1 MLSKIVVVVFLL
13 SFLYAQAFNMRTMN
27 RNILSSRLYSLSMS
41 EGSKNHFDVIM
52 KKASSFA
59 AAAALGLSGVTS
71 AQGAD
76 YVPATP
82 PPQII
87 PEAIRQAPK
96 AAQPGVPEKWIYSK
110 FLDEVEKNHVEKVTF
125 SPDGKK
131 AVGVDDDGDKFT
143 VDIPNDPNLLSFL
156 VQHKVEINVAPINT
170 NTGLGAGEA
179 APLSIPEGDLDKLL
193 QTFVI
198 PGAITTGIFLQP
210 TSRLLFSTKEERD
223 KRKAARRSGPR
234 GPNLFGGRGGGLRGP
249 GGLDPE
255 QFAKT
260 KAKVDLSP
268 VTNTKFVDVA
278 GCDSAKLEL
287 EEVVDFLK
295 NPDKYSEMGAKIPR
309 GCLLSGPPGT
319 GKTLLARAVAG
330 EAGVPFISVSGS
342 EFVQVFVGVGAGR
355 VRDLFKQARENAPCI
370 VFIDEIDAIGRQ
382 RGSGMSNDER
392 EQTLNQLL
400 VEMDGFDGNQGV
412 ITLAATNRVDILD
425 EALVRA
431 GRFDRKIEV
440 GLPDFRGRVDI
451 LKVHARNKPLSP
463 DVDLE
468 QIGRRTPGLSGASLK
483 NLLNEAAIHAA
494 RTDKEIIEWDDIDW
508 AIDRVTIGMERP
520 NKDAMVKDLELVAF
534 HEAGESFIL
543 HKDLSI

>member
-1 MLSKIVVVVFLL
+1 MLD
-13 SFLYAQAFNMRTMN
+13 A
-27 RNILSSRLYSLSMS
+27 
-41 EGSKNHFDVIM
+41 G
-52 KKASSFA
+52 
-59 AAAALGLSGVTS
+59 
-71 AQGAD
+71 
-76 YVPATP
+76 VPA
-82 PPQII
+82 
-87 PEAIRQAPK
+87 
-96 AAQPGVPEKWIYSK
+96 KWIYSK
-110 FLDEVEKNHVEKVTF
+110 FLDEVENNHVEKVTF

-131 AVGVDDDGDKFT
+131 AVGVDDEGDRFT

-156 VQHKVEINVAPINT
+156 VQHKVEINVAPINA
-170 NTGLGAGEA
+170 NGGNPNDPV
-179 APLSIPEGDLDKLL
+179 PLSIPENDLDRLL
-193 QTFVI
+193 QTFII
-198 PGAITTGIFLQP
+198 PAALTTGIYLYP
-210 TSRLLFSTKEERD
+210 SIKLLFTSDEER
-223 KRKAARRSGPR
+223 KKNKASRRSGPGR
-234 GPNLFGGRGGGLRGP
+234 GGPGGGLFGGRGGGLRGP

-255 QFAKT
+255 AFSKT
-260 KAKVDLSP
+260 KARVDLTP

-295 NPDKYSEMGAKIPR
+295 NPDKYSEMGAKIPK
-309 GCLLSGPPGT
+309 GCLLNGPPGT

-382 RGSGMSNDER
+382 RGSGSSNDER

-400 VEMDGFDGNQGV
+400 VEMDGFDGNVGV

-440 GLPDFRGRVDI
+440 GLPDYQGRVDI
-451 LKVHARNKPLSP
+451 LKVHARNKPLAP

-494 RTDKEIIEWDDIDW
+494 RTEKDVIEWYFF
-508 AIDRVTIGMERP
+508 TS
-520 NKDAMVKDLELVAF
+520 
-534 HEAGESFIL
+534 HH
-543 HKDLSI
+543 HKIVLFLF